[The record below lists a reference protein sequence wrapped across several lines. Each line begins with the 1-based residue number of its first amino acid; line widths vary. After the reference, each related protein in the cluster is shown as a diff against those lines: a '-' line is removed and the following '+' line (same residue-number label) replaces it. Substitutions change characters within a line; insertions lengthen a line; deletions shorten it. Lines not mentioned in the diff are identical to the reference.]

1 MLEIRKFSNP
11 FFMALYINKVKK
23 ARKRDNYRLE
33 KGMNT
38 NKNGSGITAKSHFCA
53 DSKTIVYSSTIIVKA
68 ILLIIYNSIRENSY
82 ITFMQAITANS
93 ARRIAKPTFFTTS
106 VILKMQSIILLVLL
120 LILELALSCIVRLRL
135 QRQQNFY
142 SWRRKYSLLGV
153 EIVLKPSKNNENEHF
168 SNRTHPLLDDFT
180 LYFFHQDL

>member
-1 MLEIRKFSNP
+1 MLEIRKFSTP

-33 KGMNT
+33 KEMNT

-53 DSKTIVYSSTIIVKA
+53 GSKTIVYSSTIIVKA
-68 ILLIIYNSIRENSY
+68 ILLINNSIRENSY

-142 SWRRKYSLLGV
+142 SQRRKYSLLGV
-153 EIVLKPSKNNENEHF
+153 EIVLKPSKNNENEHL
-168 SNRTHPLLDDFT
+168 SNRAHPLLDDFT

>member
-53 DSKTIVYSSTIIVKA
+53 GSKTIVYSSTIIVKA

-82 ITFMQAITANS
+82 ITFM
-93 ARRIAKPTFFTTS
+93 
-106 VILKMQSIILLVLL
+106 
-120 LILELALSCIVRLRL
+120 
-135 QRQQNFY
+135 
-142 SWRRKYSLLGV
+142 
-153 EIVLKPSKNNENEHF
+153 
-168 SNRTHPLLDDFT
+168 
-180 LYFFHQDL
+180 